1 MRERLLLIDGHNLL
15 FRMFYG
21 MPDNFYSPEGVKY
34 NALYGFVC
42 AIDKVLRM
50 VQPNRVFVSFD
61 SPDCGDRRELDEDYK
76 ANRPDYSEMAPEECP
91 FTQLPA
97 IYAALTRMNI
107 PYAEIHGCEAD
118 DVIASYA
125 MQCAEDFDIII
136 MSTDRDYWQ
145 LVSEQVSILNY
156 HGFDST
162 LVTPP
167 TVRQKYGVE
176 PSQFADWKCLVG
188 DKSDN
193 IVGVPGVGPKNAAAL
208 LAKFGSLTALM
219 ERTEEIE
226 RPAIRRAVGEARER
240 LLLNRRLIL
249 LDGNAPLPCPT
260 DELRLNY
267 IRPRET
273 MSFCMDCL
281 DDAMR
286 MMAVASAAKEE
297 P

>member
-1 MRERLLLIDGHNLL
+1 MRERLLLVDGHNLL

-21 MPDNFYSPEGVKY
+21 MPDNFYSAGGVKY

-50 VQPNRVFVSFD
+50 IRPTHMFVSFD
-61 SPDCGDRRELDEDYK
+61 SPDCGDRRELDADYK

-97 IYAALTRMNI
+97 IYAALDKMNV

-125 MQCAEDFDIII
+125 VQYGEQYDVVI

-145 LVSEQVSILNY
+145 IVSEQVSILNY

-162 LVTPP
+162 LVTPH

-176 PSQFADWKCLVG
+176 PAQFADWKCLVG

-208 LAKFGSLTALM
+208 LGKFGSLEELM
-219 ERTEEIE
+219 EHTEEIE
-226 RPAIRRAVGEARER
+226 RPAIRRAVTEARER

-249 LDGNAPLPCPT
+249 LAGNAPLPQ
-260 DELRLNY
+260 DVAELRLNY
-267 IRPRET
+267 TRPRDT
-273 MSFCMDCL
+273 LGFCMDCL
-281 DDAMR
+281 ADTVQNMIYT
-286 MMAVASAAKEE
+286 SIKEG

>member
-50 VQPNRVFVSFD
+50 VQPTHVFVSFD
-61 SPDCGDRRELDEDYK
+61 SPDCGDRRELDEAYK

-107 PYAEIHGCEAD
+107 PFAEIHGCEAD
-118 DVIASYA
+118 DVLASYA
-125 MQCAEDFDIII
+125 MQCAADYDIVI

-145 LVSEQVSILNY
+145 LVSERVSILNY

-176 PSQFADWKCLVG
+176 PAQFADWKCLVG

-208 LAKFGSLTALM
+208 LAKFGSLAYLM
-219 ERTEEIE
+219 EHIEEIE

-273 MSFCMDCL
+273 MSLCMDCL

-286 MMAVASAAKEE
+286 MMAAAAITKEE

>member
-50 VQPNRVFVSFD
+50 VQPTHVFVSFD
-61 SPDCGDRRELDEDYK
+61 SPDCGDRRELDEAYK

-97 IYAALTRMNI
+97 IYAALTHMNV
-107 PYAEIHGCEAD
+107 PFAEIHGCEAD

-125 MQCAEDFDIII
+125 MQCAADYDIVI

-208 LAKFGSLTALM
+208 LAKFGSLEFLM
-219 ERTEEIE
+219 EHIDEIE

-286 MMAVASAAKEE
+286 TMAAVSIAKEE

>member
-1 MRERLLLIDGHNLL
+1 MGGRLLLIDGHNLL

-21 MPDNFYSPEGVKY
+21 MPDNFYTADGVKY

-42 AIDKVLRM
+42 AMEKVMRM
-50 VQPNRVFVSFD
+50 VQPTHVFVSFD
-61 SPDCGDRRELDEDYK
+61 SPDCGDRRELDEAYK

-97 IYAALTRMNI
+97 IYAALGRMNI

-125 MQCAEDFDIII
+125 VKYAGEYDVMI

-145 LVSEQVSILNY
+145 LVSEKVSILNY
-156 HGFDST
+156 HGYDST
-162 LVTPP
+162 LVTPQ

-176 PSQFADWKCLVG
+176 PAQFADWKCLVG

-208 LAKFGSLTALM
+208 LGTFGSLEYLM
-219 ERTEEIE
+219 EHTDGIP
-226 RPAIRRAVGEARER
+226 RPAIRRAVEEAKER
-240 LLLNRRLIL
+240 LLLNRKLIL
-249 LDGNAPLPCPT
+249 LDGNAPLPLSAE
-260 DELRLNY
+260 ELRHDFTRIGDT
-267 IRPRET
+267 IR
-273 MSFCMDCL
+273 FCMDCL
-281 DDAMR
+281 ADAVQNMLLS
-286 MMAVASAAKEE
+286 VKEE

>member
-1 MRERLLLIDGHNLL
+1 MGGRLLLIDGHNLL

-21 MPDNFYSPEGVKY
+21 MPDNFYTADGVKY

-42 AIDKVLRM
+42 AMEKVMRM
-50 VQPNRVFVSFD
+50 VQPTHVFVSFD
-61 SPDCGDRRELDEDYK
+61 SPDCGDRRELDEAYK
-76 ANRPDYSEMAPEECP
+76 ANRPDYSEMTPEECP

-97 IYAALTRMNI
+97 IYAALGRMNI

-125 MQCAEDFDIII
+125 VKYAGEYDVMI

-145 LVSEQVSILNY
+145 LVSEKVSILNY
-156 HGFDST
+156 HGYDST
-162 LVTPP
+162 LVTPQ

-176 PSQFADWKCLVG
+176 PAQFADWKCLVG

-208 LAKFGSLTALM
+208 LGTFGSLEYLM
-219 ERTEEIE
+219 EHTDGIP
-226 RPAIRRAVGEARER
+226 RPAIRRAVEEAKER
-240 LLLNRRLIL
+240 LLLNRKLIL
-249 LDGNAPLPCPT
+249 LDGNAPLPLPAE
-260 DELRLNY
+260 ELRHDFTR
-267 IRPRET
+267 IGDTVR
-273 MSFCMDCL
+273 FCMDCL
-281 DDAMR
+281 ADAVQNMLLS
-286 MMAVASAAKEE
+286 VKEE

>member
-1 MRERLLLIDGHNLL
+1 MGGRLLLIDGHNLL

-21 MPDNFYSPEGVKY
+21 MPDNFYTADGVKY

-42 AIDKVLRM
+42 AMEKVMRM
-50 VQPNRVFVSFD
+50 VQPTHVFVSFD
-61 SPDCGDRRELDEDYK
+61 SPDCGDRRELDEAYK

-97 IYAALTRMNI
+97 IYAALGRMNI

-125 MQCAEDFDIII
+125 VKYAGEYDVMI

-145 LVSEQVSILNY
+145 LVSEKVSILNY
-156 HGFDST
+156 HGYDST
-162 LVTPP
+162 LVTPQ

-176 PSQFADWKCLVG
+176 PAQFADWKCLVG

-208 LAKFGSLTALM
+208 LGTFGSLEYLM
-219 ERTEEIE
+219 EHTDGIP
-226 RPAIRRAVGEARER
+226 RPAIRRAVEEAKER
-240 LLLNRRLIL
+240 LLLNRKLIL
-249 LDGNAPLPCPT
+249 LDGNASLPLPAE
-260 DELRLNY
+260 ELRHDFTR
-267 IRPRET
+267 IGDTVR
-273 MSFCMDCL
+273 FCMDCL
-281 DDAMR
+281 ADAVQNMLLT
-286 MMAVASAAKEE
+286 VKEE

>member
-1 MRERLLLIDGHNLL
+1 MGGRLLLIDGHNLL

-21 MPDNFYSPEGVKY
+21 MPDNFYTADGVKY

-42 AIDKVLRM
+42 AMEKVMRM
-50 VQPNRVFVSFD
+50 VQPTHVFVSFD
-61 SPDCGDRRELDEDYK
+61 SPDCGDRRELDEAYK

-97 IYAALTRMNI
+97 IYAALGRMNI

-125 MQCAEDFDIII
+125 VKYAGEYDVMI

-145 LVSEQVSILNY
+145 LVSEKVSILNY
-156 HGFDST
+156 HGYDST
-162 LVTPP
+162 LVTPQ

-176 PSQFADWKCLVG
+176 PAQFADWKCLVG

-208 LAKFGSLTALM
+208 LGTFGSLEYLM
-219 ERTEEIE
+219 EHTDGIP
-226 RPAIRRAVGEARER
+226 RPAIRRAVEEAKER
-240 LLLNRRLIL
+240 LLLNRKLIL
-249 LDGNAPLPCPT
+249 LDGNAPLPLSAE
-260 DELRLNY
+260 ELRHDFTR
-267 IRPRET
+267 IGDTVR
-273 MSFCMDCL
+273 FCMDCL
-281 DDAMR
+281 ADAVQNMLLS
-286 MMAVASAAKEE
+286 VKEE

>member
-1 MRERLLLIDGHNLL
+1 MGGRLLLIDGHNLL

-21 MPDNFYSPEGVKY
+21 MPDNFYTADGVKY

-42 AIDKVLRM
+42 AMEKVMRM
-50 VQPNRVFVSFD
+50 VQPTHVFVSFD
-61 SPDCGDRRELDEDYK
+61 SPDCGDRRELDEAYK

-97 IYAALTRMNI
+97 IYAALGRMNI

-125 MQCAEDFDIII
+125 VKYAGEYDVMI

-145 LVSEQVSILNY
+145 LVSEKVSILNY
-156 HGFDST
+156 HGYDST
-162 LVTPP
+162 LVTPQ

-176 PSQFADWKCLVG
+176 PAQFADWKCLVG

-208 LAKFGSLTALM
+208 LGTFGSLEYLM
-219 ERTEEIE
+219 EHTDGIP
-226 RPAIRRAVGEARER
+226 RPAIRRAVEEAKER
-240 LLLNRRLIL
+240 LLLNRKLIL
-249 LDGNAPLPCPT
+249 LDGNAPLPLSAE
-260 DELRLNY
+260 ELRHDFTS
-267 IRPRET
+267 IGDTVR
-273 MSFCMDCL
+273 FCMDCL
-281 DDAMR
+281 ADAVQNMLLS
-286 MMAVASAAKEE
+286 VKEE

>member
-21 MPDNFYSPEGVKY
+21 MPDNFYTADGVKY

-50 VQPNRVFVSFD
+50 IQPTHMFVSFD
-61 SPDCGDRRELDEDYK
+61 SPDCGERRELDADYK

-97 IYAALTRMNI
+97 IYAALAKMNV

-125 MQCAEDFDIII
+125 MQYAEAYNVVI

-145 LVSEQVSILNY
+145 LVSEHVSILNY
-156 HGFDST
+156 HGSDST
-162 LVTPP
+162 LVTPH
-167 TVRQKYGVE
+167 TVRQKYGVD
-176 PSQFADWKCLVG
+176 PAQFADWKCLVG

-208 LAKFGSLTALM
+208 LAKFGTLENLM
-219 ERTEEIE
+219 EHVEEVE
-226 RPAIRRAVGEARER
+226 RPAIRRAVAEAKER
-240 LLLNRRLIL
+240 LLLNQKLIK
-249 LDGNAPLPCPT
+249 LDGNAPLPHPAE
-260 DELRLNY
+260 ELRLDY
-267 IRPRET
+267 IRHGDT
-273 MSFCMDCL
+273 VNFCIDCL
-281 DDAMR
+281 CCE
-286 MMAVASAAKEE
+286 VQI
-297 P
+297 

>member
-1 MRERLLLIDGHNLL
+1 MRGRLLLIDGHNLL

-21 MPDNFYSPEGVKY
+21 MPDNFYSADGVKY

-42 AIDKVLRM
+42 AMDKVLRM
-50 VQPNRVFVSFD
+50 IQPTHVFVSFD
-61 SPDCGDRRELDEDYK
+61 SPDCGDRRELDEAYK

-97 IYAALTRMNI
+97 IYAALGRMNI
-107 PYAEIHGCEAD
+107 PFAEIHGCEAD

-125 MQCAEDFDIII
+125 VKYAGEGEYDVVI

-145 LVSEQVSILNY
+145 LVSEKVSILNY
-156 HGFDST
+156 HGYDST

-167 TVRQKYGVE
+167 VVRQKYGVN
-176 PSQFADWKCLVG
+176 PGQFADWKCLVG

-208 LAKFGSLTALM
+208 LEKFGTLEYILDHTD
-219 ERTEEIE
+219 EIT
-226 RPAIRRAVGEARER
+226 RPAIRRAVEEAKER
-240 LLLNRRLIL
+240 ILLNRRLIL
-249 LDGNAPLPCPT
+249 LDGNADLPLPEEC
-260 DELRLNY
+260 LRLAY
-267 IRPRET
+267 IRPGET
-273 MSFCMDCL
+273 HGFCMDCL
-281 DDAMR
+281 ADAVQNMILT
-286 MMAVASAAKEE
+286 VKEE

>member
-1 MRERLLLIDGHNLL
+1 MGGRLLLIDGHNLL

-21 MPDNFYSPEGVKY
+21 MPDNFYTADGVKY

-42 AIDKVLRM
+42 AMEKVMRM
-50 VQPNRVFVSFD
+50 VQPTHVFVSFD
-61 SPDCGDRRELDEDYK
+61 SPDCGDRRELDEAYK

-97 IYAALTRMNI
+97 IYAALGRMNI

-125 MQCAEDFDIII
+125 VKYAGEYDVMI

-145 LVSEQVSILNY
+145 LVSEKVSILNY
-156 HGFDST
+156 HGYDST
-162 LVTPP
+162 LVTPQ

-176 PSQFADWKCLVG
+176 PAQFADWKCLVG

-208 LAKFGSLTALM
+208 LGTFGSLEYLM
-219 ERTEEIE
+219 EHTDGIP
-226 RPAIRRAVGEARER
+226 RPAIRRAVEEAKER
-240 LLLNRRLIL
+240 LLLNRKLIL
-249 LDGNAPLPCPT
+249 LDGNAPLPLPAE
-260 DELRLNY
+260 ELRHDFTR
-267 IRPRET
+267 IGDTVR
-273 MSFCMDCL
+273 FCMDCL
-281 DDAMR
+281 ADAVQNMLLS
-286 MMAVASAAKEE
+286 VKEE

>member
-1 MRERLLLIDGHNLL
+1 MRGRLLLIDGHNLL

-50 VQPNRVFVSFD
+50 VQPTHAFVTFD
-61 SPDCGDRRELDEDYK
+61 SPDCGDRRELDEAYK
-76 ANRPDYSEMAPEECP
+76 ANRPDYSEMTPEECP

-97 IYAALTRMNI
+97 IYAALTRMNV

-125 MQCAEDFDIII
+125 MQCADNYDIMI

-145 LVSEQVSILNY
+145 LVTEEVSILNY
-156 HGFDST
+156 RGYDST

-167 TVRQKYGVE
+167 VVRQKYGVE
-176 PSQFADWKCLVG
+176 PGQFADWKCLVG

-193 IVGVPGVGPKNAAAL
+193 ILGVPGVGPKNAAAL
-208 LAKFGSLTALM
+208 LAKFGTLDALM

-226 RPAIRRAVGEARER
+226 RPAIRRAVEEARER
-240 LLLNRRLIL
+240 LLLNRRLIR
-249 LDGNAPLPCPT
+249 LDGNAPLPHPA
-260 DELRLNY
+260 DDLRLSY
-267 IRPRET
+267 IRPRDT
-273 MSFCMDCL
+273 VDLCMDCL

-286 MMAVASAAKEE
+286 AMAAAAITKEG

>member
-1 MRERLLLIDGHNLL
+1 MGGRLLLIDGHNLL

-21 MPDNFYSPEGVKY
+21 MPDNFYTADGVKY

-42 AIDKVLRM
+42 AMEKVMRM
-50 VQPNRVFVSFD
+50 VQPTHVFVSFD
-61 SPDCGDRRELDEDYK
+61 SPDCGDRRELDEAYK

-97 IYAALTRMNI
+97 IYAALGRMNI

-125 MQCAEDFDIII
+125 VKYAGEYDVMI

-145 LVSEQVSILNY
+145 LVSEKVSVLNY
-156 HGFDST
+156 HGYDST
-162 LVTPP
+162 LVTPQ

-176 PSQFADWKCLVG
+176 PAQFADWKCLVG

-208 LAKFGSLTALM
+208 LGTFGSLEYLM
-219 ERTEEIE
+219 EHTDEIP
-226 RPAIRRAVGEARER
+226 RPAIRRAVEEAKER
-240 LLLNRRLIL
+240 LLLNRKLIL
-249 LDGNAPLPCPT
+249 LDGNAPLPLPAE
-260 DELRLNY
+260 ELRHDFTR
-267 IRPRET
+267 IGDTVR
-273 MSFCMDCL
+273 FCMDCL
-281 DDAMR
+281 ADAVQNMLLS
-286 MMAVASAAKEE
+286 VKEE

>member
-1 MRERLLLIDGHNLL
+1 MGGRLLLIDGHNLL

-21 MPDNFYSPEGVKY
+21 MPDNFYTADGLKY

-42 AIDKVLRM
+42 AMEKVMRM
-50 VQPNRVFVSFD
+50 VQPTHVFVSFD
-61 SPDCGDRRELDEDYK
+61 SPDCGDRRELDEAYK
-76 ANRPDYSEMAPEECP
+76 ANRPDYSEMTPEECP

-97 IYAALTRMNI
+97 IYAALGRMNI

-125 MQCAEDFDIII
+125 VKYAGEYDVMI

-145 LVSEQVSILNY
+145 LVSEKVSILNY
-156 HGFDST
+156 HGYDST
-162 LVTPP
+162 LVTPQ

-176 PSQFADWKCLVG
+176 PAQFADWKCLVG

-208 LAKFGSLTALM
+208 LGTFGSLEYLM
-219 ERTEEIE
+219 EHTDGIP
-226 RPAIRRAVGEARER
+226 RPAIRRAVEEAKER
-240 LLLNRRLIL
+240 LLLNRKLIL
-249 LDGNAPLPCPT
+249 LDGNAPLPLPAE
-260 DELRLNY
+260 ELRHDFTR
-267 IRPRET
+267 IGDTVR
-273 MSFCMDCL
+273 FCMDCL
-281 DDAMR
+281 ADAVQNMLLS
-286 MMAVASAAKEE
+286 VKEE

>member
-1 MRERLLLIDGHNLL
+1 MGGRLLLIDGHNLL

-21 MPDNFYSPEGVKY
+21 MPDNFYTADGVKY

-42 AIDKVLRM
+42 AMEKVMRM
-50 VQPNRVFVSFD
+50 VQPTHVFVSFD
-61 SPDCGDRRELDEDYK
+61 SPDCGDRRELDEAYK
-76 ANRPDYSEMAPEECP
+76 ANRPDYSGMAPEECP

-97 IYAALTRMNI
+97 IYAALGRMNI

-125 MQCAEDFDIII
+125 VKYAGEYDVMI

-145 LVSEQVSILNY
+145 LVSEKVSILNY
-156 HGFDST
+156 HGYDST
-162 LVTPP
+162 LVTPQ

-176 PSQFADWKCLVG
+176 PAQFADWKCLVG

-208 LAKFGSLTALM
+208 LGTFGSLEYLM
-219 ERTEEIE
+219 EHTDGIP
-226 RPAIRRAVGEARER
+226 RPAIRRAVEEAKER
-240 LLLNRRLIL
+240 LLLNRKLIL
-249 LDGNAPLPCPT
+249 LDGNAPLPLSAE
-260 DELRLNY
+260 ELRHDFTRIGDT
-267 IRPRET
+267 IR
-273 MSFCMDCL
+273 FCMDCL
-281 DDAMR
+281 ADAVQNMLLS
-286 MMAVASAAKEE
+286 VKEE

>member
-1 MRERLLLIDGHNLL
+1 MGGRLLLIDGHNLL

-21 MPDNFYSPEGVKY
+21 MPDNFYTADGVKY

-42 AIDKVLRM
+42 AMEKVMRM
-50 VQPNRVFVSFD
+50 VQPTHVFVSFD
-61 SPDCGDRRELDEDYK
+61 SPDCGDRRELDEAYK
-76 ANRPDYSEMAPEECP
+76 ANRPDYSGMAPEECP

-97 IYAALTRMNI
+97 IYAALGRMNI

-125 MQCAEDFDIII
+125 VKYAGEYDVMI

-145 LVSEQVSILNY
+145 LVSEKVSILNY
-156 HGFDST
+156 HGYDST
-162 LVTPP
+162 LVTPH

-176 PSQFADWKCLVG
+176 PAQFADWKCLVG

-208 LAKFGSLTALM
+208 LGTFGSLEYLM
-219 ERTEEIE
+219 EHTDGIP
-226 RPAIRRAVGEARER
+226 RPAIRRAVEEAKER
-240 LLLNRRLIL
+240 LLLNRKLIL
-249 LDGNAPLPCPT
+249 LDGNAPLPLPAE
-260 DELRLNY
+260 ELRHDFTR
-267 IRPRET
+267 IGDTVR
-273 MSFCMDCL
+273 FCMDCL
-281 DDAMR
+281 ADAVQNMLLS
-286 MMAVASAAKEE
+286 VKEE

>member
-21 MPDNFYSPEGVKY
+21 MPDNFYTADGVKY

-50 VQPNRVFVSFD
+50 IQPTHMFVSFD
-61 SPDCGDRRELDEDYK
+61 SPDCGDRRELDADYK

-97 IYAALTRMNI
+97 IYAALAKMNV

-125 MQCAEDFDIII
+125 MQYAEAYNVVI

-145 LVSEQVSILNY
+145 LVSEHVSILNY
-156 HGFDST
+156 HGSDST
-162 LVTPP
+162 LVTPH
-167 TVRQKYGVE
+167 TVRQKYGVD
-176 PSQFADWKCLVG
+176 PAQFADWKCLVG

-208 LAKFGSLTALM
+208 LAKFGTLENLM
-219 ERTEEIE
+219 EHAEEVE
-226 RPAIRRAVGEARER
+226 RPAIRRAVAEAKER
-240 LLLNRRLIL
+240 LLLNQKLIK
-249 LDGNAPLPCPT
+249 LDGNAPLPHPAE
-260 DELRLNY
+260 ELRLDY
-267 IRPRET
+267 IRHGDT
-273 MSFCMDCL
+273 VNFCIDCL
-281 DDAMR
+281 CCE
-286 MMAVASAAKEE
+286 VQI
-297 P
+297 